1 MSSLTGNEYQQIY
14 FLLQPQVLPLCF
26 NGVGVTVFLR
36 FLSAVMSFF
45 CFPFFFFFLFFSFSS
60 FFPFFSF
67 FLLFF
72 FSYVLFMYSMF
83 FRAFKTRLDANKNVL
98 D

>member
-45 CFPFFFFFLFFSFSS
+45 CFPFFFFSLFSFFFLFFSF
-60 FFPFFSF
+60 FFPFFPF

-72 FSYVLFMYSMF
+72 MSYLWTVCFSGHLKP
-83 FRAFKTRLDANKNVL
+83 A
-98 D
+98 